1 MRLRGSERPCTRLC
15 RPRVRPRNPIPYAR
29 PCDQGPHSVPCAAQ
43 DPRRLEDLTGLTEL
57 HSSAAALAADFDD
70 DQASDDDGTLL

>member
-1 MRLRGSERPCTRLC
+1 MQSGVSGPAAGGPKRGRATLYLTPYPKTR
-15 RPRVRPRNPIPYAR
+15 
-29 PCDQGPHSVPCAAQ
+29 GPHSAPCAAQ